1 MERQYKVW
9 PEGGARGQG
18 SEKFNIWTVPF
29 FVGVNEK
36 TQNVDEAQNW
46 KVHCVKHLIFLEFF
60 KNMILA
66 LFKYK

>member
-1 MERQYKVW
+1 ME
-9 PEGGARGQG
+9 PEDREVKSLIFEQ
-18 SEKFNIWTVPF
+18 FPF

-46 KVHCVKHLIFLEFF
+46 KVHCVKHLIFLEFL

-66 LFKYK
+66 LLNYK

>member
-1 MERQYKVW
+1 MERQYTFC

-18 SEKFNIWTVPF
+18 REKFNIWTKFLIRTAPF

-46 KVHCVKHLIFLEFF
+46 KVHCAKHLIFLEFF
-60 KNMILA
+60 
-66 LFKYK
+66 